1 LAGNLKTR
9 QPEAAKPKPTERARL
24 RLETIRKR
32 EALGKAKLAGTG
44 GLARVLAWIQYQL
57 ARLNATAPMRAFQ
70 QYNLQ
75 HGSLMAAGVG
85 FNMFFSITGLL
96 TTGFSVA
103 GLVLRQDP
111 VILDAIITS
120 VSKSAPG
127 LLRVHGQN
135 GLVDPAKLLNPTGL
149 GLTAIIAALV
159 TIITSLGWIQAMR
172 DGLRGVLA
180 LPPLPGNPVLAK
192 LKDAGTLVLLG
203 LALVLTSAVTV
214 VFGAALDAIVGAV
227 GLNRA
232 VANPVGY
239 AVGFIAG
246 LLLNWL
252 TAAIMFKLGAGLDLR
267 HRVFLEAT
275 LIAGAGA
282 TILQLLSNFLLA
294 KSGANPVL
302 APFAVIVGLLIWF
315 NFVSQV
321 YLMAAGWAAVREAD
335 IVAGTA
341 DGGKPGRARSIIPA

>member
-1 LAGNLKTR
+1 MAGNLKAQRPETSTP
-9 QPEAAKPKPTERARL
+9 QPTDRAGL
-24 RLETIRKR
+24 RLEAIRKR
-32 EALGKAKLAGTG
+32 EALGKAKLVGTG
-44 GLARVLAWIQYQL
+44 ALARMMAWIQYQL

-70 QYNLQ
+70 QYNRQ
-75 HGSLMAAGVG
+75 RGPLMAAGVG

-103 GLVLRQDP
+103 GLVLRNDR
-111 VILDAIITS
+111 VLLDAIITS
-120 VSKSAPG
+120 VSKNAPG
-127 LLRVHGQN
+127 LLKVHGQN
-135 GLVDPAKLLNPTGL
+135 GLVDPEKLLNPTGL
-149 GLTAIIAALV
+149 GLTAIIAAMV
-159 TIITSLGWIQAMR
+159 TIITSLGSIQAMR
-172 DGLRGVLA
+172 QGLRGVLA
-180 LPPLPGNPVLAK
+180 LQQLAGNPVLIK

-227 GLNRA
+227 GLNSA

-252 TAAIMFKLGAGLDLR
+252 AAAIMFKLGAGLDLR

-282 TILQLLSNFLLA
+282 TVLQLLSSFLLA
-294 KSGANPVL
+294 KAGANPVL

-341 DGGKPGRARSIIPA
+341 NGGKPGRARSIIPA

>member
-1 LAGNLKTR
+1 MAGNLKAQRPETSTP
-9 QPEAAKPKPTERARL
+9 QPTDRAGL
-24 RLETIRKR
+24 RLEAIRKR

-44 GLARVLAWIQYQL
+44 ALARMMAWIQYQL

-70 QYNLQ
+70 QYNRQ
-75 HGSLMAAGVG
+75 RGPLMAAGVG

-103 GLVLRQDP
+103 GLVLRNDR
-111 VILDAIITS
+111 VLLDAIITS
-120 VSKSAPG
+120 VSKNAPG
-127 LLRVHGQN
+127 LLMVHGQN
-135 GLVDPAKLLNPTGL
+135 GLVDPEKLLNPTGL
-149 GLTAIIAALV
+149 GLTAIIAAIV
-159 TIITSLGWIQAMR
+159 TIITSLGFIQAMR
-172 DGLRGVLA
+172 QGLRGVLA
-180 LPPLPGNPVLAK
+180 LQQLAGNPVLIK

-227 GLNRA
+227 GLNPA

-252 TAAIMFKLGAGLDLR
+252 AAAIMFKLGAGLDLR

-282 TILQLLSNFLLA
+282 TVLQLLSSFLLA
-294 KSGANPVL
+294 KAGANPVL

-341 DGGKPGRARSIIPA
+341 NGGKPGRARSILPA